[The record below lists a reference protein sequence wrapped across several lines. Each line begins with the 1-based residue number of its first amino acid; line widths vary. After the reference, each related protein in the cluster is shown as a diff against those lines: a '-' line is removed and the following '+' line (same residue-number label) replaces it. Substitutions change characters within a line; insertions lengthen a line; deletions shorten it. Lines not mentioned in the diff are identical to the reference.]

1 MNECGSKITS
11 LTNPNGVSVG
21 ENLYKLLHP
30 AIQIEFHELPYGTDE
45 LDYTNRDTGKLGILT
60 IIMAFNSFLR

>member
-21 ENLYKLLHP
+21 ENLYKL
-30 AIQIEFHELPYGTDE
+30 FHELPYGTDE

-60 IIMAFNSFLR
+60 IIMAFNSFLQ